1 MRLNYHNVKR
11 KILFARNKNKN
22 LNESKNRY
30 KNIEQREIARQNDI
44 KRGTWKGCLHPI
56 HLNPLYGEKNGRW
69 KGGIS
74 DLSVQLRRGIIEWK
88 NLSANFCDYKC
99 ILTGNRFQN
108 IHHVISFDSILHT
121 ALTKL
126 GVDKKNKVSEYTSED
141 YDLLR
146 NEIIRLHS
154 DTLYGACLCKE
165 LHELFHKEYT
175 YYNSTIN
182 DFIGFIELLTQGD
195 YENYL
200 NQNNLKLNMNKN
212 I

>member
-11 KILFARNKNKN
+11 KILFARNKNKHVN
-22 LNESKNRY
+22 VSKNRY
-30 KNIEQREIARQNDI
+30 KDIEQREIARQNAI

-126 GVDKKNKVSEYTSED
+126 GVDK
-141 YDLLR
+141 R
-146 NEIIRLHS
+146 IR
-154 DTLYGACLCKE
+154 Y
-165 LHELFHKEYT
+165 
-175 YYNSTIN
+175 
-182 DFIGFIELLTQGD
+182 
-195 YENYL
+195 
-200 NQNNLKLNMNKN
+200 QNIHQKTMICFAMK
-212 I
+212 

>member
-1 MRLNYHNVKR
+1 M
-11 KILFARNKNKN
+11 
-22 LNESKNRY
+22 
-30 KNIEQREIARQNDI
+30 
-44 KRGTWKGCLHPI
+44 
-56 HLNPLYGEKNGRW
+56 
-69 KGGIS
+69 
-74 DLSVQLRRGIIEWK
+74 
-88 NLSANFCDYKC
+88 
-99 ILTGNRFQN
+99 
-108 IHHVISFDSILHT
+108 
-121 ALTKL
+121 
-126 GVDKKNKVSEYTSED
+126 
-141 YDLLR
+141 LR